1 MVDIAR
7 LGIEVDARQAT
18 AAADALNR
26 LTATGGRAEAQT
38 QKTSAAFRQTSGT
51 LAGLSASTAG
61 ASQRAAVASASLESL
76 RLATA
81 KAGKRAAVAS
91 ASLESFRLATAKA
104 GQRADSTA
112 ASLES
117 LRLATAR
124 AGKRA
129 AVASASLESLRLATA
144 SAGERAQ
151 AASIFMDKF
160 AASTANAGAKSQAA
174 GAGLGGAGTAATKAG
189 TQFKGAASHTANL
202 AAQFNDIGVQLAA
215 GQSPLILAVQQG
227 TQINQVLAQMGQRG
241 GALKSLRAA
250 FASIVSPVS
259 LLTIGLIAGGA
270 ALAQWG
276 IRALSAGRETRTMAD
291 IIDDAG
297 DSFSAY
303 QSAVDD
309 ATSSMEDLEDRF
321 GTGAKAIRPFLE
333 GVRELQLAI
342 VQTDID
348 KFGQSLA
355 SQFTGT
361 GILSVFQTLEGSLN
375 KAFNLESLREFK
387 QIFDDFGTGGTA
399 LEVLPENIR
408 KMRVEFF
415 GLLDAFEEA
424 KGNLQEQ
431 DKILGVMFTTVTKLA
446 DADGKRAEN
455 ENQILQH
462 ISQARLI
469 TAETLADK
477 EKTEEVD
484 KKAAKAA
491 ERRADWAART
501 LGSLEAQTAE
511 SQAIFEYGADSV
523 ALMAQQ
529 ALSAREALAADL
541 QRRGITGE
549 VADNIKAALV
559 AQQEAG
565 VAAKERIRYDR
576 EAERIS
582 KELAQLAKQDLKTT
596 IQRQHAEASI
606 AQRLANRIE
615 MARAIVVHG
624 KDSLQAKLAE
634 EAVSRRLF
642 ELDLERQGIT
652 GDIRDQLIAQYEAA
666 ATLEGQIIAAQPAF
680 QALKTTIDGISNAW
694 AEWVVR
700 GFDDFKSFTKSV
712 LDSFKRLLVQMIATA
727 AKNRIMLSLG
737 IGGGIGGGIA
747 GAADGGGLGGLL
759 GGGGGRS
766 QLSSMLKPL
775 LKPIMS
781 GLKGIGQ
788 SLGILSS
795 PAIAGGGAAVA
806 AGGAVAGGAGGFG
819 AFGLAGAG
827 AAGGGAAGVGGL
839 AALAGP
845 IGIGIAAVIAIGG
858 PLIFAAFKTK
868 TKILDEGITLAVD
881 GMDTLVESFKR
892 VEKSRFFGLSKKRR
906 TTTGS
911 VSEEVSDPIIEVVD
925 SMRASLLEAADVLG
939 FGSKSIESFST
950 DIKLS
955 FKDLSEE
962 ARAAKLQ
969 EAFAEIGDGMAG
981 TALKGTKLAE
991 KFGNTAEAMLAL
1003 AVTFATVNEVMN
1015 QLSMPQF
1022 ATGEEGVGAA
1032 ADLSQRFGG
1041 PDAFLQAGAAFQE
1054 LFHSEAERV
1063 QQTVRLMTESLAGLN
1078 VALPDSMAGFRDLTE
1093 AQNLNTEAGR
1103 ELYATLLQ
1111 IAPQFAAIREYER
1124 RLAAEREA
1132 EREARKASALQ
1143 ALGDTGEVLIDQITA
1158 SIQDALSAAASVQ
1171 GLQFSGGRS
1180 AGSVQD
1186 AVGMRGS
1193 TTGPDR
1199 ELLELDIFRRVAG
1212 RASSRGRQAQAA
1224 SARAANT
1231 ALEARAQVE
1240 EAMAKATVA
1249 TNNIFAATTEEAK
1262 NLATEARDAAVEMGR
1277 QAATAAEVAAEE
1289 AARYAAIARGQH
1301 TFAAF
1306 SSAIRFLNLNL
1317 DIASKSAYRA
1327 AQNVVRLTG
1336 GTDEFQ
1342 KKVNSYY
1349 ASFFTQGE
1357 QLQNLQNDLTLSFRE
1372 LGLALPNTRREFR
1385 ALVEAQD
1392 LTTKAGQ
1399 ESFAGLIDLSQQ
1411 FAYMTGEANRLSDA
1425 LGGSQRH
1432 FRSLREEAF
1441 VRSATPGA
1449 SDSEDARQ
1457 TSTSDPLFLELI
1469 RAINQGNVRVERELE
1484 DLRRETRRNNREPTR
1499 QTVT

>member
-26 LTATGGRAEAQT
+26 LTATGGRAETQT
-38 QKTSAAFRQTSGT
+38 RNTSAAFRQTSGT
-51 LAGLSASTAG
+51 LAGLSASTAA

-81 KAGKRAAVAS
+81 KAGQRAAVAS
-91 ASLESFRLATAKA
+91 ASLESFRLATARA

-129 AVASASLESLRLATA
+129 AVASASLESLRLATDV
-144 SAGERAQ
+144 AGQRAQ

-215 GQSPLILAVQQG
+215 GQSPLILAIQQG

-241 GALKSLRAA
+241 GALKSLGAA
-250 FASIVSPVS
+250 FTSIVSPVS

-270 ALAQWG
+270 ALAQWA
-276 IRALSAGRETRTMAD
+276 IKAATAGRDTRSLAD
-291 IIDDAG
+291 LTDDLRDSTDAYIQASDAAG
-297 DSFSAY
+297 DSIESLAEQYGTKLAPRMREIRQLQTEIEQGFAQIDLDAFS
-303 QSAVDD
+303 D
-309 ATSSMEDLEDRF
+309 AFERQITNPKLGGIIRNTFRGGLRDLFELGDAPQRMQHFLEDSLKR
-321 GTGAKAIRPFLE
+321 
-333 GVRELQLAI
+333 VRELTKEYDKVAGNANKQLPILDEIISKLAHMSREVNDQNKEELELLDLVNKYREAAAENVAI
-342 VQTDID
+342 EL
-348 KFGQSLA
+348 K
-355 SQFTGT
+355 
-361 GILSVFQTLEGSLN
+361 TLEVKGERVKLSERDA
-375 KAFNLESLREFK
+375 KWAETTLER
-387 QIFDDFGTGGTA
+387 
-399 LEVLPENIR
+399 
-408 KMRVEFF
+408 MRQQ
-415 GLLDAFEEA
+415 AA
-424 KGNLQEQ
+424 
-431 DKILGVMFTTVTKLA
+431 
-446 DADGKRAEN
+446 
-455 ENQILQH
+455 
-462 ISQARLI
+462 ISQA
-469 TAETLADK
+469 
-477 EKTEEVD
+477 V
-484 KKAAKAA
+484 AAH
-491 ERRADWAART
+491 
-501 LGSLEAQTAE
+501 
-511 SQAIFEYGADSV
+511 GADSAQV
-523 ALMAQQ
+523 VEQQ
-529 ALSAREALAADL
+529 AQATRDVLAADIE
-541 QRRGITGE
+541 RRDITGE
-549 VADNIKAALV
+549 
-559 AQQEAG
+559 
-565 VAAKERIRYDR
+565 
-576 EAERIS
+576 
-582 KELAQLAKQDLKTT
+582 LAQSLRDALESEIRSGALADDRIQQDQDLLDLKNKLKQDALDDLATAK
-596 IQRQHAEASI
+596 QRQHAEASI

-624 KDSLQAKLAE
+624 KDSIQAKLAE

-642 ELDLERQGIT
+642 ELELERAGIT

-666 ATLEGQIIAAQPAF
+666 ATLEGQIVAAQPAF

-712 LDSFKRLLVQMIATA
+712 LDSFKQLLVQMISTA

-737 IGGGIGGGIA
+737 IGGGLA
-747 GAADGGGLGGLL
+747 GTAAADGGGLLGGGMGGLGKML
-759 GGGGGRS
+759 GPLSKMFGGGGGGGGGGLFS
-766 QLSSMLKPL
+766 GPWSSGP
-775 LKPIMS
+775 MS
-781 GLKGIGQ
+781 GGLKNAGFN
-788 SLGILSS
+788 LGLFTG
-795 PAIAGGGAAVA
+795 PNIASGAVATA

-819 AFGLAGAG
+819 AFGLAGGAPVSGVAAGGLTTLGVAVPIIAG
-827 AAGGGAAGVGGL
+827 AAL
-839 AALAGP
+839 LFMAL
-845 IGIGIAAVIAIGG
+845 
-858 PLIFAAFKTK
+858 KSK
-868 TKILDEGITLAVD
+868 TKILDSGITLAID
-881 GMDTLVESFKR
+881 GTDTLVESFTKI
-892 VEKSRFFGLSKKRR
+892 EKSRFFGLSKKRSTR
-906 TTTGS
+906 TGA
-911 VSEEVSDPIIEVVD
+911 VSEEVSDPIIQAVD
-925 SMRASLLEAADVLG
+925 ELRGNLLQAADVLG
-939 FGSKSIESFST
+939 FGSESIQSFST
-950 DIKLS
+950 DIELS

-962 ARAAKLQ
+962 AQKAKLQ
-969 EAFAEIGDGMAG
+969 EAFTEIGDGMAG
-981 TALKGTKLAE
+981 AALEGTKLAE

-1003 AVTFATVNEVMN
+1003 AVTFATVNEVLSH
-1015 QLSMPQF
+1015 LSMPQF

-1041 PDAFLQAGAAFQE
+1041 PDALLQAGAAFQE

-1063 QQTVRLMTESLAGLN
+1063 QQTVRLITESLAGLN
-1078 VALPDSMAGFRDLTE
+1078 VALPDSMAAFRELTE

-1111 IAPQFAAIREYER
+1111 IAPQFAAVREYER
-1124 RLAAEREA
+1124 QLADEREA
-1132 EREARKASALQ
+1132 SVRQ
-1143 ALGDTGEVLIDQITA
+1143 ALETTLETTHEMLLGQVAA
-1158 SIQDALSAAASVQ
+1158 SIQDAQAAAASVQ

-1212 RASSRGRQAQAA
+1212 QASSRGRQAQAA
-1224 SARAANT
+1224 SSRAANT

-1249 TNNIFAATTEEAK
+1249 TNNILAASTEEAK

-1277 QAATAAEVAAEE
+1277 QAATTAKVAAEE

-1317 DIASKSAYRA
+1317 DIASKSAYGA
-1327 AQNVVRLTG
+1327 AQNVVRLTS

-1349 ASFFTQGE
+1349 ASFFSQGE

-1432 FRSLREEAF
+1432 FRNLREEAF